1 MPDQLNS
8 YVKRTKINRKRGP
21 DRPIRKNSSHLNK
34 QQRKIEKDEGYGF
47 RVPVEEAAAFS
58 HVWFEAGSNFGRINA
73 ELENEGDGAED
84 ERCADG
90 VRRKRDQLFPPSVIV
105 VALTDVPAAGFG
117 EAAEDFVRQDV
128 HPEESMQE
136 AELKI
141 ISNLEFFLKC
151 LRQFVKLLNRLK
163 IIIF

>member
-1 MPDQLNS
+1 M
-8 YVKRTKINRKRGP
+8 
-21 DRPIRKNSSHLNK
+21 
-34 QQRKIEKDEGYGF
+34 
-47 RVPVEEAAAFS
+47 
-58 HVWFEAGSNFGRINA
+58 
-73 ELENEGDGAED
+73 
-84 ERCADG
+84 
-90 VRRKRDQLFPPSVIV
+90 IV